1 MSKLNRDV
9 LYFIFESFQDDKKT
23 LHTCLLINKTWC
35 EIIVPIL
42 WRNPWKFLKKEKE
55 KMLFNIIISH
65 LSDELKNNLKIQSN
79 NNNILINSYKRPLFN
94 YIRFCRHLNL
104 KYLDD
109 MNDTIKEEFKISIE
123 NEIFNLFI

>member
-9 LYFIFESFQDDKKT
+9 LYLIFENFQDDKKT

-42 WRNPWKFLKKEKE
+42 WKNPWKFLKKEKE

-79 NNNILINSYKRPLFN
+79 SNNILINSYKRD
-94 YIRFCRHLNL
+94 RKRSCR
-104 KYLDD
+104 
-109 MNDTIKEEFKISIE
+109 ERV
-123 NEIFNLFI
+123 